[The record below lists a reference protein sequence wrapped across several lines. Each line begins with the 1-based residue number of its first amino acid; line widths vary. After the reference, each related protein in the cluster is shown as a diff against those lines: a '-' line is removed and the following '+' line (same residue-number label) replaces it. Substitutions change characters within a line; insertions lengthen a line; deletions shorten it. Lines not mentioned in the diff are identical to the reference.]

1 MNKFAKSKNNIDIA
15 LTTTEGSKRRI
26 INIETEEIIKLSDMI
41 ASKFNL
47 TKDGNLI
54 HDIVGDQGSQKYKKD
69 KYKISIGWGPFFP
82 FIIWAENLESD
93 KLVEEIF
100 DWLKTIEIPV

>member
-26 INIETEEIIKLSDMI
+26 INIETDKIIELSNMI
-41 ASKFNL
+41 SSKFNL
-47 TKDGNLI
+47 EEDGDWI
-54 HDIVGDQGSQKYKKD
+54 HDIVGDQGFKNYYKD
-69 KYKISIGWGPFFP
+69 KFKISIGWGPFFL
-82 FIIWAENLESD
+82 FDIVAENPESD